1 MSSSMAD
8 KKALQ
13 LSAVG
18 ISSRAKLSVSKNER
32 PRHARYSASEK
43 DERKFKSY
51 QRLVALGLKVSLLGF
66 SSSVLRSLI

>member
-1 MSSSMAD
+1 MAD
-8 KKALQ
+8 KKALR

-51 QRLVALGLKVSLLGF
+51 QRLLTLGLKVLCWDFRVPLSAL
-66 SSSVLRSLI
+66 